1 MLSVV
6 IPCHN
11 EQDVLPLLVMRLRS
25 VLDDLSTPYEVIIV
39 DDASTDG
46 TGTILAE
53 CRSAW
58 PELRVRTLGTNV
70 GHQLAITAGLDVSA
84 GDYVVTMDA
93 DLQDPPEVI
102 PDMLRASQDKGADV
116 VYAKRVDRSSD
127 TLLKRRTA
135 ALYYRLMRR
144 ATNVE
149 MTEQAGDFRLLS
161 RRVVDVLRALPER
174 HRVYRLLIPWLGFPS
189 AIVEHRR
196 DPRAAGTT
204 KYTVRR
210 MGILAANS
218 VTSFSTAPLR
228 LSTAVGLGTA
238 VCSLLMA
245 VAVVIAYTAGR
256 TVPGWASL
264 AVGMLFLGAV
274 QLLCLGVLGEYVGR
288 IFQEVQRR
296 PLYTVTRDTAADPL
310 APTEP
315 KRVPREG
322 SGPST

>member
-11 EQDVLPLLVMRLRS
+11 EQDVLPLLVLRLRA
-25 VLDDLSTPYEVIIV
+25 VLDATDEPYEVIVI
-39 DDASTDG
+39 DDASSDATASVL
-46 TGTILAE
+46 TE
-53 CRSAW
+53 CRTAW
-58 PELRVRTLGTNV
+58 PELRVRRLGTNV
-70 GHQLAITAGLDVSA
+70 GHQLALTAGLDVA
-84 GDYVVTMDA
+84 VGDFVVTMDA
-93 DLQDPPEVI
+93 DLQDPPELI
-102 PDMLRASQDKGADV
+102 PDMLRSAREECVDV
-116 VYAKRVDRSSD
+116 VYARRVDRSSD
-127 TLLKRRTA
+127 SVLKRQTA
-135 ALYYRLMRR
+135 AVYYRLMRR
-144 ATNVE
+144 AASVE
-149 MTEQAGDFRLLS
+149 VTEQAGDFRLLS
-161 RRVVDVLRALPER
+161 RRVVEVLRALPER

-189 AIVEHRR
+189 AVVEHRR

-210 MGILAANS
+210 MGVLAANS

-238 VCSLLMA
+238 ICSLLMA
-245 VAVVIAYTAGR
+245 AAVVVAYAVGR

-296 PLYTVTRDTAADPL
+296 PLYTVTQDTAADVSTPPEPRR
-310 APTEP
+310 AP
-315 KRVPREG
+315 R
-322 SGPST
+322 